1 MLESRLILKVTVLAP
16 EPHDHVAHGH
26 AMRDRVIGPEPL
38 TLLPGGAQGWA
49 SLVVVL
55 RNKQL

>member
-16 EPHDHVAHGH
+16 EPHDHVANEH

-38 TLLPGGAQGWA
+38 TLLLGGAPGCRA
-49 SLVVVL
+49 SG
-55 RNKQL
+55 